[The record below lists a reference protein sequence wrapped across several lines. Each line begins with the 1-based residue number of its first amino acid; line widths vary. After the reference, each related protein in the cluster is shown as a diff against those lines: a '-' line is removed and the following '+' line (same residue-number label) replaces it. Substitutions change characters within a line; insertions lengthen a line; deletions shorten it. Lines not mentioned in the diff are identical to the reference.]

1 MSIQPQSPLNT
12 LRARLKKSMDKQKTR
27 WWSPRGFLLFILPLP
42 LLPALIFSLVKGD
55 FNNTLIHLGAI
66 FFYLTGAILAR
77 RGLLNE
83 MDYIESRFA
92 SRPFPLKTIAAVL
105 LSLTTGLCAWLAAG
119 HTSVFS
125 VTLVGLTF
133 LAFYLSYG
141 LEPKRKALFSDNP
154 SGLDHETF
162 LNMLNEAQEKIEKI
176 SEVRGQVDNVELKS
190 RLHRITMLAQQVIA
204 SLEQDPKDLHKARKF
219 LYVYLDGAQKVSEGY
234 AKTHEQAN
242 SKELE
247 DKFRNVLIT
256 IEEVFLQQQKRL
268 LENDILDL
276 DVNIDVL
283 NQQMKH
289 EGIR

>member
-1 MSIQPQSPLNT
+1 MQQSQSPLNT
-12 LRARLKKSMDKQKTR
+12 LRERVKKSMHNQKNR

-42 LLPALIFSLVKGD
+42 LLPALIISLAKGD
-55 FNNTLIHLGAI
+55 SNKTLIYLGAI
-66 FFYLTGAILAR
+66 VFFLTGAILAR

-83 MDYIESRFA
+83 MDYVESRFA
-92 SRPFPLKTIAAVL
+92 SMPFPLKTIAAIL
-105 LSLTTGLCAWLAAG
+105 LSLTTGFCAWLAAG
-119 HTSVFS
+119 HTPVFS
-125 VTLVGLTF
+125 VTVAGLTF

-141 LEPKRKALFSDNP
+141 LEPKRKALYSGNP

-176 SEVRGQVDNVELKS
+176 SRVSDHVDNTELKA
-190 RLHRITMLAQQVIA
+190 RLHRITTLAQQVIE

-242 SKELE
+242 SKVLE

-256 IEEVFLQQQKRL
+256 IEDVFLKQQKRL

-276 DVNIDVL
+276 DVNIEVL
-283 NQQMKH
+283 NQQMKQ